1 MADNIVT
8 MNSLSNLSSP
18 MYITM
23 GGETAGVC
31 VCGCRCLQE
40 HAKLVLNT
48 FLPQSFFYFTDFP
61 LNRKVWG
68 QTSLLAFDRKSGPYL
83 EPAFLHTASIP
94 SETK

>member
-1 MADNIVT
+1 MTDYIVT

-48 FLPQSFFYFTDFP
+48 FYHNLFYFTDFSAEQKG
-61 LNRKVWG
+61 LG